1 MSSAAGPAVWRTLAR
16 CRFWLRPAQPAL
28 RLLDDGTITGVSSS
42 FKCMAFFFPV
52 KAGLLNDIEA
62 AVGCEI
68 LLILALVMA
77 PVVQWLCRIAA
88 FVLGATYVR
97 LL

>member
-1 MSSAAGPAVWRTLAR
+1 
-16 CRFWLRPAQPAL
+16 
-28 RLLDDGTITGVSSS
+28 
-42 FKCMAFFFPV
+42 MAFFFPV